1 VFGNKQFSLI
11 PFSICFYSII
21 VDIVLNHMVGV
32 GQRKNSNNVGSSGP
46 SDFDGTDGVEQFPG
60 VPYGPNDFNDARCHG
75 DIQGSDYQNNA
86 ANVRQKMGLHF
97 DI

>member
-1 VFGNKQFSLI
+1 
-11 PFSICFYSII
+11 
-21 VDIVLNHMVGV
+21 MVGV